1 MEQVYLWIRAGG
13 GAVDSGGHISASMKR
28 RALLQQNYGVLVWRG
43 DVRRFAQL
51 RLITGLIWEMQP
63 DSWMMK
69 NHLSSA
75 AFINNEPLELPAD
88 AQLNWVLEN
97 SFLWSDWRMELVHA
111 QEVPSDPEEK
121 SNFCSH
127 SCSSRTWFSQKRL
140 VNWLQAHLPQ
150 SFDPYLILALEHSI
164 TPPPCY
170 QLSTF
175 VIAD

>member
-1 MEQVYLWIRAGG
+1 
-13 GAVDSGGHISASMKR
+13 
-28 RALLQQNYGVLVWRG
+28 
-43 DVRRFAQL
+43 
-51 RLITGLIWEMQP
+51 MQP

-97 SFLWSDWRMELVHA
+97 SFLRSDWRMELVHA

-127 SCSSRTWFSQKRL
+127 SCSSRSWFSQKRCL
-140 VNWLQAHLPQ
+140 VNWLQADLPQ
-150 SFDPYLILALEHSI
+150 SFDPYLILALERSI
-164 TPPPCY
+164 TPPSCY
-170 QLSTF
+170 HLSTF
-175 VIAD
+175 VIAVLICSLSKALFWADFVTVTWLPSWTTPDPHCVFTIDAASLRCKVQDVGVSVCITD